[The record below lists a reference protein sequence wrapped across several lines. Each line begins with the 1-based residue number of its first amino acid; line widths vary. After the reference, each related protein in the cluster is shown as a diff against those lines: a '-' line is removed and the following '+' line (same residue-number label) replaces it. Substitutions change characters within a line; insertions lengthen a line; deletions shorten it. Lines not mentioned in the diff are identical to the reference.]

1 MAWHR
6 APIGRHDSAKLF
18 AAIFSDA
25 QGRVPS
31 FDEMRNK
38 VEHENYGVE
47 QFKVFLKKTGAGGL
61 MISRGGVIAGQER
74 LAPIPSRSLRRR
86 RLRRRK
92 RQKNR
97 FCVEA

>member
-47 QFKVFLKKTGAGGL
+47 QFKVFWFL
-61 MISRGGVIAGQER
+61 
-74 LAPIPSRSLRRR
+74 
-86 RLRRRK
+86 
-92 RQKNR
+92 
-97 FCVEA
+97 F